1 MDPCIV
7 KTFEG
12 SYLGDRERIGPGTR
26 LECKVCWYVY
36 DPAQGDPAWQI
47 PPGVAF
53 YDLPPFWSCPTC
65 SSLPDQF
72 LVVRDE

>member
-1 MDPCIV
+1 MSTPT

-12 SYLGDRERIGPGTR
+12 SYLGDPSKIGPRTR

-36 DPAQGDPAWQI
+36 DPAVGDPSWQI
-47 PPGVAF
+47 PSGVSF
-53 YDLPPFWSCPTC
+53 YELPPYWSCPTC

-72 LVVRDE
+72 LVIPED